1 MGKPIQ
7 IQEIIAINNSGEILQ
22 SKAKEL
28 RGTAWYIKDT
38 NSITDDRVTRMAAHI
53 ENLAA
58 QANTAHRKLEIT
70 TADVLVTRLS
80 LNEFSLYTKESPLSL
95 DEYKLLIKRIDGIAS
110 KLPANIHLLLAT
122 IPVYWPDNSVHNCAL
137 YVQSAS
143 SATER
148 PIINHFA
155 KKNYSAV
162 DFHYVNKAGDPLPLR
177 GDEYGSNACPTI
189 VLKDTEVRTMDPH
202 QFESALKII
211 TAEGESFI
219 TLIDICLDHK
229 ERVAEKNLVGLLA
242 QLQRRGLKI
251 PLYMSQLITSHTIAP
266 IRKNIFAS
274 LTQADTTY
282 KAVDRLF
289 PNETLHLL
297 SPFGD
302 CTDLTLFPPTYL
314 EIPYRKRVLRH
325 LSATIPGQTILEETI
340 THPRIALYLQK
351 RIRSLAALGI
361 TMSEETQQRYQ
372 TWVDSFLFSISNLL
386 NEPGIAGASTIA
398 SIDSPASTATEDS
411 DTQDLSNAEHWVEAL
426 LTDLLDEPASMEN
439 STTPVTQDGTST
451 SSTEEDSTAL
461 ELSNAEHWVELLLTD
476 LPDES
481 ADIEDSTT
489 VDLSNAEHWVEA
501 LLDESTSL
509 NDSTAS
515 TTIDDPST
523 SSRTDDSGSDLDDD
537 KFWVNVRLTGSSV
550 HPSSSSSP
558 PPTTEILSSPDWQDS
573 TIPHDKPKDTEKS
586 FPCSATRSSESPL
599 YYDSN
604 PYSLFFSGAAKEVG
618 ELKRPF
624 KNHATTI
631 ETYPRFVTNHKVA
644 RNDAVEKRRHYRT
657 MV

>member
-1 MGKPIQ
+1 MVRLVNC
-7 IQEIIAINNSGEILQ
+7 IAL
-22 SKAKEL
+22 
-28 RGTAWYIKDT
+28 
-38 NSITDDRVTRMAAHI
+38 
-53 ENLAA
+53 
-58 QANTAHRKLEIT
+58 
-70 TADVLVTRLS
+70 
-80 LNEFSLYTKESPLSL
+80 
-95 DEYKLLIKRIDGIAS
+95 LLIKRIDGIAS

-137 YVQSAS
+137 YVQSAN

-162 DFHYVNKAGDPLPLR
+162 DFHYINKAGDPLPLR

-372 TWVDSFLFSISNLL
+372 T
-386 NEPGIAGASTIA
+386 
-398 SIDSPASTATEDS
+398 
-411 DTQDLSNAEHWVEAL
+411 
-426 LTDLLDEPASMEN
+426 
-439 STTPVTQDGTST
+439 
-451 SSTEEDSTAL
+451 
-461 ELSNAEHWVELLLTD
+461 
-476 LPDES
+476 
-481 ADIEDSTT
+481 
-489 VDLSNAEHWVEA
+489 
-501 LLDESTSL
+501 
-509 NDSTAS
+509 
-515 TTIDDPST
+515 
-523 SSRTDDSGSDLDDD
+523 
-537 KFWVNVRLTGSSV
+537 
-550 HPSSSSSP
+550 
-558 PPTTEILSSPDWQDS
+558 
-573 TIPHDKPKDTEKS
+573 
-586 FPCSATRSSESPL
+586 
-599 YYDSN
+599 
-604 PYSLFFSGAAKEVG
+604 
-618 ELKRPF
+618 
-624 KNHATTI
+624 
-631 ETYPRFVTNHKVA
+631 
-644 RNDAVEKRRHYRT
+644 
-657 MV
+657 